1 MYCKFCGKELPD
13 QAKFCNVCGGKQDHA
28 ENIPTTNITNNV
40 TDNYAKQSTPPTKTS
55 SSIKFITLGAV
66 ALVVILL
73 ILIFTKGS
81 YKDPLNQL
89 VKNANKQ
96 KTDVTEYLEVFA
108 PDFLMDTY
116 HDGVKLLKDIDED
129 GYDEGMAEIEDGIDE
144 FHDMLE
150 DYLGKGYKITYK
162 IDDKEKIS
170 KDDIKDIQNTWRD
183 LGDQL
188 EILENSLDLLFVYS
202 DVSSSEQK
210 KIKSMLEDLSKKMS
224 KVKINAGYEMTVT
237 IGIKGV
243 DKDDLEDL
251 YNDYNIDELEIDL
264 NVIKINGDWYID
276 AISLLNTFGY
286 LDDITDM
293 FYDLY

>member
-28 ENIPTTNITNNV
+28 ENITTNNITNNV
-40 TDNYAKQSTPPTKTS
+40 TEYYTKQPTPPTKS
-55 SSIKFITLGAV
+55 LSKIKYIALGAV

-73 ILIFTKGS
+73 VFLFTKSS
-81 YKDPLNQL
+81 YKDPLNQI

-96 KTDVTEYLEVFA
+96 KTDVTSYLEVFA

-116 HDGVKLLKDIDED
+116 HDGVKLIKDIDAD
-129 GYDEGMAEIEDGIDE
+129 SYDEGITEIEDGIEE
-144 FHDMLE
+144 FHTMLE
-150 DYLGKGYKITYK
+150 DSLGEGYKINYK
-162 IDDKEKIS
+162 IDDKEKIK
-170 KDDIKDIQNTWRD
+170 KDDLKDIQDTWRD

-188 EILENSLDLLFVYS
+188 EVLEDSLDLLFAYS
-202 DVSSSEQK
+202 DVSSSQQK
-210 KIKSMLEDLSKKMS
+210 KIKTILNDLSKNMS

-237 IGIKGV
+237 IDIKGV

-251 YNDYNIDELEIDL
+251 YSDYNIDELEIDL

-276 AISLLNTFGY
+276 AISLLNSFGY